1 MRFTAAVTPP
11 VGLEFSVQYVTL
23 TTHFRLMVSSRMRGL
38 HLFSSIRLY
47 DMMVVH
53 EDSFIFTCFTQKFIG
68 GSFNDGGINVIVV
81 FSITAL
87 FDVVSV
93 IPTKRGMFC
102 EYNIA
107 CIRLF
112 FFFSGKE

>member
-1 MRFTAAVTPP
+1 
-11 VGLEFSVQYVTL
+11 
-23 TTHFRLMVSSRMRGL
+23 MRGL
-38 HLFSSIRLY
+38 HPFSAIRLY

-53 EDSFIFTCFTQKFIG
+53 EDSFICTCFTQKFIG
-68 GSFNDGGINVIVV
+68 GSFNDSGINVIVV

-87 FDVVSV
+87 SDVVSV

-102 EYNIA
+102 EYSIA

-112 FFFSGKE
+112 IFSGKE

>member
-1 MRFTAAVTPP
+1 MA
-11 VGLEFSVQYVTL
+11 
-23 TTHFRLMVSSRMRGL
+23 
-38 HLFSSIRLY
+38 
-47 DMMVVH
+47 VH

-87 FDVVSV
+87 SDVVSV

-112 FFFSGKE
+112 FVSLERNN